1 MKTATLKCGCKYEVG
16 DRERWLTLCP
26 EHDKETRETH
36 ERWAREH
43 HARVI
48 SGTGNAAER
57 RELDALNRGLRND

>member
-1 MKTATLKCGCKYEVG
+1 MKTATLECGCKYEVG

-43 HARVI
+43 KQQTEVNH
-48 SGTGNAAER
+48 
-57 RELDALNRGLRND
+57 ELR